1 MEWIGAALIIFSTT
15 WTGFDWA
22 KKLNERPRQLR
33 QLKVALQAL
42 EAEIVYGL
50 TPLDEAC
57 YHLSTQLT
65 KPLNRFFEDFSKRL
79 REAET
84 TAADAWFQSLE
95 DVWSFTALKNG
106 ELEILKQFG
115 ATLGRHDREQQQ
127 KQIRLTLAHLDRE
140 VQEAIES
147 QGKYEKMVKS
157 LGFLSGLLLV
167 ILLI

>member
-1 MEWIGAALIIFSTT
+1 MSWLGAALIIFATT
-15 WTGFDWA
+15 WAGFEWA
-22 KKLNERPRQLR
+22 KKLNERPRHLR

-65 KPLNRFFEDFSKRL
+65 KPLNSFFEQFSTRL
-79 REAET
+79 KEAET
-84 TAADAWFQSLE
+84 TAAEAWFESL
-95 DVWSFTALKNG
+95 DDIWSYTAFKNG
-106 ELEILKQFG
+106 ELEILRQFG

-127 KQIRLTLAHLDRE
+127 KQIRLALAHLERE
-140 VQEAIES
+140 ELEAVEN
-147 QGKYEKMVKS
+147 QTKYEKMVKS
-157 LGFLSGLLLV
+157 LGFLTGLLLV